1 MAWKKV
7 ICCCAS
13 PKINLIDEGE
23 WVEPILPRRPK
34 KKRGSNIR
42 KGMTRSD
49 ILTSSGETSH
59 NARLSIIKE
68 QLSPLLVEEEETASL
83 TEESSGSSSVSSEN
97 GSDSDE
103 MQPEEVAN
111 DNNMLARSSGGGDNT
126 RRIEDPS
133 DIMHYVNWYS
143 STTPSPVARRK
154 MNQRL
159 GASH

>member
-13 PKINLIDEGE
+13 PKINLVDEGE
-23 WVEPILPRRPK
+23 WVEPILPRRTK
-34 KKRGSNIR
+34 KKQHHRNMR

-49 ILTSSGETSH
+49 IILTSSGEMNH
-59 NARLSIIKE
+59 NTRLSIIKE

-83 TEESSGSSSVSSEN
+83 TEESSGASSSEL
-97 GSDSDE
+97 GSDSSDE
-103 MQPEEVAN
+103 MQPEEAVN
-111 DNNMLARSSGGGDNT
+111 DNIMHVRSRGGYNT
-126 RRIEDPS
+126 RRGEDSS
-133 DIMHYVNWYS
+133 DIMQYVDWYS

-159 GASH
+159 GAS